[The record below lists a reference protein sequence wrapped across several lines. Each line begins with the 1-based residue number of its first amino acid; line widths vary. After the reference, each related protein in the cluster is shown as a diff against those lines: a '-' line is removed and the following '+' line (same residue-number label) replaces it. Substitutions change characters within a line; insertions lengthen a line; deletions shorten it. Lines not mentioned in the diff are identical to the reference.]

1 MMGQEDNDLKQLKQ
15 CRKDLSNV
23 YKSQV
28 NDEIMDNGNISNL
41 NKAILCLQDVIK
53 WLKEQPEQPE

>member
-1 MMGQEDNDLKQLKQ
+1 MGQEDNDLKQLIQ

-28 NDEIMDNGNISNL
+28 QDEILDNGNLSEL
-41 NKAILCLQDVIK
+41 NNAILNINRVIAF
-53 WLKEQPEQPE
+53 LKEHAPPE